1 MVCDLTIAAEN
12 VFGQTGP
19 MVGEL
24 DGGYGSAARADGR
37 PEARAG
43 DLVFCRRYTA
53 REALAMGLVNA
64 VVPLERLEEETVRWA
79 REILEKSPT
88 ALRFLKAALNAD
100 TDGLAGLQ
108 QLAGDATL
116 LFYQTEEGREGRDAF
131 LQKRRPDF
139 RRYRRFP

>member
-1 MVCDLTIAAEN
+1 
-12 VFGQTGP
+12 
-19 MVGEL
+19 
-24 DGGYGSAARADGR
+24 
-37 PEARAG
+37 
-43 DLVFCRRYTA
+43 
-53 REALAMGLVNA
+53 MGLVNA